1 MRTTGES
8 PQQHLPAGSQALYKD
23 NTKDK
28 PEAKLV
34 PNWVLHFHD
43 KAFFLMERS
52 FLPRCLLGAVGIM
65 NSKAEGKQRLAQCI
79 GDRPEGESQEAGAR
93 LCWARRGGLGEES

>member
-1 MRTTGES
+1 MSLPNSTCPLALRHYTRTT
-8 PQQHLPAGSQALYKD
+8 
-23 NTKDK
+23 TKDK

-65 NSKAEGKQRLAQCI
+65 NSKAEGKQRLAQYI